1 MEQCGGKIYTFGS
14 YRLGVCAKGADI
26 DALCVAPRHVD
37 RHDFFKT
44 FYSMLKEQ
52 DGVKDLKVIIFSYKC
67 CLHPL
72 EFVDI

>member
-14 YRLGVCAKGADI
+14 YRLGVCARGADI

-37 RHDFFKT
+37 RQDFFKT

-52 DGVKDLKVIIFSYKC
+52 EGVKDLKVSLVEVVSILVS
-67 CLHPL
+67 
-72 EFVDI
+72 